1 MSFKEPLTEEL
12 LSEILRADSLED
24 LSVPKAYSG
33 RTLAEYLCELLEIK
47 HKKRVDVVREAGIDA
62 TFGYQIFKGLR
73 NPSRDK
79 VLSLC
84 LALGCTLRET
94 NRALKISGANEL
106 YSKNRRDVI
115 IIFAIEHNYTFH
127 DTNQA
132 LYEFEEPTLN

>member
-12 LSEILRADSLED
+12 LGKILESDSIED

-47 HKKRVDVVREAGIDA
+47 RKKRVDVIREAGIDA
-62 TFGYQIFKGLR
+62 TFGYQIFKGQR

-84 LALGCTLRET
+84 LALNCTLRET

-115 IIFAIEHNYTFH
+115 IIFAIEHNFSFQR
-127 DTNQA
+127 TNEA